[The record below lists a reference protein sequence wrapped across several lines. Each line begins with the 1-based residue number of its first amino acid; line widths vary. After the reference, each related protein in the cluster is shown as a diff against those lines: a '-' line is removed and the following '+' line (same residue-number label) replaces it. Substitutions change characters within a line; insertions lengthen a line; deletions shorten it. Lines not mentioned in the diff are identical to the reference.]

1 MSIEEEILKHQRVA
15 AYAAFASKIKA
26 IKSMA
31 FSGYGAADDEIWNG
45 IISPMMHLG
54 IESKVWSEIYQ
65 HEYALVCAP

>member
-1 MSIEEEILKHQRVA
+1 MNIDVEVRDKIQR
-15 AYAAFASKIKA
+15 ASRDAISSSLIA

-31 FSGYGAADDEIWNG
+31 FSGYGVADDEIWNG